1 MQRMHLV
8 HRKSEAYSDFV
19 GKSEFLEPIGLRA
32 QTLKFSLARTA
43 VFCWMSLSSSKI
55 NLTEL

>member
-1 MQRMHLV
+1 MHLV

-32 QTLKFSLARTA
+32 QTLKFSIARIA